1 MLRKLNTSLNSNS
14 SGDNNSIA
22 YSRDNGERVALDVLA
37 RENQF
42 EQLYQAE
49 LLASI
54 CIPSRTTGYFP
65 KLLGL
70 DKDKLKIWFNS
81 LRDGAAIK
89 WAAISYDN
97 TEEAHTRVVENRKN
111 FGVIGASFAATNLKG
126 DNLLYHLKK
135 TIKDIISNSNF
146 SFKTI
151 YNMPRKFICKSC
163 NKHLITYSTVFSHS
177 CTGKVTFNSTSTLTR
192 VLYLH
197 DIFIIPSFIDLL
209 GFIQADTFIFKK
221 PISNI
226 SFLKSYLVKDII
238 NQHSNLLPSFDTSI
252 ISDNLVTW
260 ALPNSSPSYLLTLA
274 FDTIVP
280 YICTTPQDF
289 ISRDPEHIDF
299 AWLRRTIEKILLAI
313 GKSKLFN
320 NN

>member
-1 MLRKLNTSLNSNS
+1 MLRKLNTSLNSDS
-14 SGDNNSIA
+14 SDDDSGIA

-54 CIPSRTTGYFP
+54 CIPLRTTGYFP

-81 LRDGAAIK
+81 LRDGTAIK
-89 WAAISYDN
+89 WAAISYSN
-97 TEEAHTRVVENRKN
+97 IEKAHTRVVENRKN
-111 FGVIGASFAATNLKG
+111 FEVIGASFATANLKG
-126 DNLLYHLKK
+126 DNLLYHLEK

-151 YNMPRKFICKSC
+151 HNMPRKFIYKSC

-238 NQHSNLLPSFDTSI
+238 NQHSNLLPSFDTFI
-252 ISDNLVTW
+252 IPDDLIT
-260 ALPNSSPSYLLTLA
+260 
-274 FDTIVP
+274 
-280 YICTTPQDF
+280 
-289 ISRDPEHIDF
+289 
-299 AWLRRTIEKILLAI
+299 
-313 GKSKLFN
+313 
-320 NN
+320 